1 MDIKYNNVSFL
12 NEENTINFSR
22 VIDDKHFYLN
32 IWFFSDN
39 FKEYQKNLF
48 SDFFSKIIEINNNNE
63 LFIDFKKELESTI
76 KDFNL
81 KLKIFQEKINEEW
94 KIEIRGNLQII
105 YNNTYLAGLIW
116 ESSIIIFRDWKLE
129 TVIPNEVEEDDKID
143 IFSEIIEWEL
153 ENWDKIIGIWNNI
166 YNYLQNNEI
175 KELIE
180 TWDIL
185 DSLKDIL
192 ITRIEEK
199 EICFLEELDISI
211 QKIKITEES
220 FEPIVRIKEK
230 IEKYKYPIWIVIWL
244 SIIFFI
250 IISIFLYLWKN
261 NNEVIQ
267 IWNSKITTNLDSLKR
282 RIDAFSKLENTNTK
296 SAKQEY
302 HDIISKLD
310 LYEKNNIQV
319 LKIKEL
325 RKKMEQNY
333 YKWFHINIVWE
344 NDWILNIVYKINKNT
359 LNELSWTKQII
370 KTNNYLNIVWNKW
383 VVLWIIDKKTK
394 WIIKKIDLPTTI
406 ETCSKNLSKNWV
418 YCYMKNKNIVNFSKY
433 WVSSLTNN
441 SKTWW
446 DNILNLWIYWSNKLY
461 TLSLN
466 KELNNKNIY
475 ISRYVLKN
483 RNKFWNVNN
492 YVFSK
497 KVDKKLLSWIF
508 TWSSMTI
515 DGSFLIWS
523 KNGLLQAYRKNIYD
537 KYLSLRVVKWWDKW
551 IIDPNKDFKWKV
563 KVISNSFSKY
573 VYLYD
578 YNTQSLVV
586 YLTSPYKTNDKYFT
600 EYNLIYKFKVKF
612 SITNEKVKDI
622 TMKESSSTW
631 KAKIYILTENNIYS
645 LDLSEFNN

>member
-199 EICFLEELDISI
+199 EICFLEELDINI

-344 NDWILNIVYKINKNT
+344 NDGVLNKIYKINKNT

-508 TWSSMTI
+508 TWSNMTI

>member
-180 TWDIL
+180 AWNIL

-199 EICFLEELDISI
+199 EICFLEELDINI

-282 RIDAFSKLENTNTK
+282 KIDAFSKLENTNTK

-333 YKWFHINIVWE
+333 YRWFHINIVWE
-344 NDWILNIVYKINKNT
+344 NDGVLNKIYKINKNT

>member
-199 EICFLEELDISI
+199 EICFLEELDINI

-333 YKWFHINIVWE
+333 YRWFHINIVWE